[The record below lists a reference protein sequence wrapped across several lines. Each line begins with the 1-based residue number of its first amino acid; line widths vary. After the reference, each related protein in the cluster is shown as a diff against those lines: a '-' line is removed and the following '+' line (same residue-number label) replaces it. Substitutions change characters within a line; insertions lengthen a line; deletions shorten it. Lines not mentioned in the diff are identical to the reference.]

1 MSKLIT
7 QCPSCKEGNLKVSK
21 IDCQRCGTKFEG
33 DFQIPPLLRLND
45 EDLKFVEDF
54 IRSSGSLKEM
64 AVKMNLSYPTVRN
77 HLTRVIE
84 ELNSLS
90 KDKEKERE
98 KILGALAQGKI
109 SAKEAAR
116 KLEEV

>member
-7 QCPSCKEGNLKVSK
+7 QCPSCGDGTLKVTK
-21 IDCQRCGTKFEG
+21 IDCRKCETKFEG
-33 DFQIPPLLRLND
+33 DFQIPPLLRLRE
-45 EDLKFVEDF
+45 EDLNFVEDF
-54 IRSSGSLKEM
+54 VRSEGSLKEM
-64 AVKMNLSYPTVRN
+64 AKKMNLSYPTVRN

-84 ELNSLS
+84 ELNALT

-98 KILGALAQGKI
+98 KILSALANGKI

-116 KLEEV
+116 KLEDV